1 VIGRLLAATA
11 LIAIG
16 ACTPVVDP
24 ARLALCRE
32 VLPALH
38 EAGTVISGTRDE
50 PGDGGVKITYLAER
64 PGRPRTVHSATCRFD
79 GEDSHGR
86 PDLVGLVTERGP
98 LSAVRL
104 LILKRW
110 WLGQVPAPARATT
123 VDFREAFPDLARD
136 ESAAGGPS

>member
-1 VIGRLLAATA
+1 MIRRVLAATVLLAA
-11 LIAIG
+11 G
-16 ACTPVVDP
+16 GCTPVVDP

-38 EAGTVISGTRDE
+38 EVGTVISGNRDE

-64 PGRPRTVHSATCRFD
+64 PGRPRTVHSATCRFN
-79 GEDSHGR
+79 GEDAHGR

-98 LSAVRL
+98 ISAVRL

-123 VDFREAFPDLARD
+123 VDFRDAFPDLAGLAPRVGD
-136 ESAAGGPS
+136 LP